1 MDGSVLKD
9 KIGQKRPKIS
19 STYYQPNGNKL
30 VNLLSQVGQNAGR
43 GEFATFGPVYETY
56 MYAFIIGYKLGT
68 PKYFQKGETTEQFNN
83 FVDWKP
89 TSIRDFIL
97 MLLLNDTEKY
107 GVPFSWFELE
117 NANEET
123 IDNFISELFRQM
135 EGYANAGFEYL
146 QNKLDNE
153 KIEFEDPFVYVNFLE
168 ELNS

>member
-1 MDGSVLKD
+1 MDGQTLKH
-9 KIGQKRPKIS
+9 KIGQKRPKYKEQYRSLIENIS
-19 STYYQPNGNKL
+19 IKGDSSGKGDFSAFGAFYQ
-30 VNLLSQVGQNAGR
+30 
-43 GEFATFGPVYETY
+43 TY

-68 PKYFQKGETTEQFNN
+68 PKFIERGEKTTDFAS

-89 TSIRDFIL
+89 TSVSDFIL

-153 KIEFEDPFVYVNFLE
+153 KIEFEDSFVYVNFLE